1 MIITLLALNPLVSPD
16 PGLFIWSTVAFLL
29 LFFLLSKFAW
39 KPIVKALDE
48 RERSI
53 EDALARAEMAKTEM
67 AKLIK
72 ENEELLREARLTRD
86 NILMEAK
93 EIKDQ
98 IINDAKDQAKVEGVK
113 LIEKARDEINNQK
126 LAAMAEI
133 KNQVSTLS
141 LDIAEKLLRKQ
152 FEDQDKQHA
161 LVNELLKEVK
171 LN

>member
-1 MIITLLALNPLVSPD
+1 MILLALNPLVSPD
-16 PGLFIWSTVAFLL
+16 PGLFIWSTVAFLI

-53 EDALARAEMAKTEM
+53 EDALSKAEMAKVEM
-67 AKLIK
+67 AKLIS
-72 ENEELLREARLTRD
+72 ENEDLLKEARLERD
-86 NILMEAK
+86 SILKEAK

-98 IINDAKDQAKVEGVK
+98 IINDAKDQAKIEGAK
-113 LIEKARDEINNQK
+113 LIEKAKDEITNQK

-133 KNQVSTLS
+133 KNQVSSLS
-141 LDIAEKLLRKQ
+141 LAIAEKVLRKQ
-152 FEDQDKQHA
+152 LEDQDKQQA
-161 LVNELLKEVK
+161 LVNDLLKEVK

>member
-1 MIITLLALNPLVSPD
+1 MTLLALNPLVSPD
-16 PGLFIWSTVAFLL
+16 PGLFIWSTVAFLI

-53 EDALARAEMAKTEM
+53 EDALSKAEMAKAEM
-67 AKLIK
+67 AKLIS
-72 ENEELLREARLTRD
+72 ENEDLLKEARLERD
-86 NILMEAK
+86 SILKEAK

-98 IINDAKDQAKVEGVK
+98 IINDAKDQAKTEGAK
-113 LIEKARDEINNQK
+113 LIEKAKDEITNQK

-133 KNQVSTLS
+133 KNQVSSLS
-141 LDIAEKLLRKQ
+141 LAIAEKVLRKQ
-152 FEDQDKQHA
+152 LEDQDKQQA
-161 LVNELLKEVK
+161 LVNDLLKEVK

>member
-1 MIITLLALNPLVSPD
+1 MTLLALNPLVSPD
-16 PGLFIWSTVAFLL
+16 PGLFIWSTVAFLI

-39 KPIVKALDE
+39 KPIVQALDE

-53 EDALARAEMAKTEM
+53 EDALSKAEMAKAEM
-67 AKLIK
+67 AKLIS
-72 ENEELLREARLTRD
+72 ENEDLLKEARLERD
-86 NILMEAK
+86 SILKEAK

-98 IINDAKDQAKVEGVK
+98 IILDAKDLAKIEGAK
-113 LIEKARDEINNQK
+113 LIELAKTEITNQK

-141 LDIAEKLLRKQ
+141 LDIAEKVLRKQ
-152 FEDQDKQHA
+152 LEDQGKQQD
-161 LVNELLKEVK
+161 LVRELLKEVK

>member
-1 MIITLLALNPLVSPD
+1 MTLLALNPLVSPD
-16 PGLFIWSTVAFLL
+16 PGLFIWSTVAFLI

-39 KPIVKALDE
+39 KPIVQALDE

-53 EDALARAEMAKTEM
+53 EDALSKAEMAKAEM
-67 AKLIK
+67 AKLIS
-72 ENEELLREARLTRD
+72 ENEDLLKEARLERD
-86 NILMEAK
+86 SILKEAK

-98 IINDAKDQAKVEGVK
+98 IILDAKDLAKIEGAK
-113 LIEKARDEINNQK
+113 LIEAAKTEITNQK

-141 LDIAEKLLRKQ
+141 LDIAEKVLRKQ
-152 FEDQDKQHA
+152 LEDQGKQQE
-161 LVNELLKEVK
+161 LVRELLKEVK

>member
-1 MIITLLALNPLVSPD
+1 MTLLALNPLVSPD
-16 PGLFIWSTVAFLL
+16 PGLFIWSTVAFLI

-53 EDALARAEMAKTEM
+53 EDALSKAEMAKVEM
-67 AKLIK
+67 AKLIS
-72 ENEELLREARLTRD
+72 ENEDLLKEARLERD
-86 NILMEAK
+86 SILKEAK

-98 IINDAKDQAKVEGVK
+98 IINDAKDQAKIEGAK
-113 LIEKARDEINNQK
+113 LIEKAKDEITNQK

-133 KNQVSTLS
+133 KNQVSSLS
-141 LDIAEKLLRKQ
+141 LAIAEKVLRNQ
-152 FEDQDKQHA
+152 LEDQDKQQA
-161 LVNELLKEVK
+161 LVNDLLKEVK

>member
-1 MIITLLALNPLVSPD
+1 MTLLALNPLVSPD
-16 PGLFIWSTVAFLL
+16 PGLFIWSTVAFLI

-53 EDALARAEMAKTEM
+53 EDALSKAEMAKAEM
-67 AKLIK
+67 AKLIS
-72 ENEELLREARLTRD
+72 ENEDLLKEARLERD
-86 NILMEAK
+86 SILKEAK

-98 IINDAKDQAKVEGVK
+98 IINDAKDQAKIEGAR
-113 LIEKARDEINNQK
+113 LIEKAKDEITNQK

-133 KNQVSTLS
+133 KNQVSSLS
-141 LDIAEKLLRKQ
+141 LAIAEKVLRKQ
-152 FEDQDKQHA
+152 LEDQDKQQA
-161 LVNELLKEVK
+161 LVNDLLKEVK

>member
-1 MIITLLALNPLVSPD
+1 MTLLALNPLVSPD

-39 KPIVKALDE
+39 KPIVQALDE

-53 EDALARAEMAKTEM
+53 EDALAKAEMAKAEM
-67 AKLIK
+67 AKLIS
-72 ENEELLREARLTRD
+72 ENEDLLREARLERD
-86 NILMEAK
+86 SILKEAK

-98 IINDAKDQAKVEGVK
+98 IINDAKDSAKTEGVK
-113 LIEKARDEINNQK
+113 LIEKAKEEINNQK

-141 LDIAEKLLRKQ
+141 LNIAEKVLRKQ
-152 FEDQDKQHA
+152 FEDQNKQQA

>member
-1 MIITLLALNPLVSPD
+1 MTLLALNPLVSPD
-16 PGLFIWSTVAFLL
+16 PGLFIWSTVAFLI

-39 KPIVKALDE
+39 KPIVQALDE

-53 EDALARAEMAKTEM
+53 EDALSKAEMAKAEM
-67 AKLIK
+67 AKLIS
-72 ENEELLREARLTRD
+72 ENEDLLKEARLERD
-86 NILMEAK
+86 SILKEAK

-98 IINDAKDQAKVEGVK
+98 IIHDAKDSAKIEGAK
-113 LIEKARDEINNQK
+113 LIELAKTEITNQK

-141 LDIAEKLLRKQ
+141 LDIAEKVLRKQ
-152 FEDQDKQHA
+152 LEHQDKQQD
-161 LVNELLKEVK
+161 LVRELLKEVK

>member
-1 MIITLLALNPLVSPD
+1 MTLLALNPLVSPD
-16 PGLFIWSTVAFLL
+16 PGLFIWSTVTFLI

-53 EDALARAEMAKTEM
+53 EDALSKAEMAKAEM
-67 AKLIK
+67 AKLIS
-72 ENEELLREARLTRD
+72 ENEDLLKEARLERD
-86 NILMEAK
+86 GILKEAK

-98 IINDAKDQAKVEGVK
+98 IIHDAKDLAKAEGAK
-113 LIEKARDEINNQK
+113 LIEKAKDEITNQK

-133 KNQVSTLS
+133 RNQVSGLS
-141 LDIAEKLLRKQ
+141 LAIAEKVLRKQ
-152 FEDQDKQHA
+152 LEDQDKQQA
-161 LVNELLKEVK
+161 LVNDLLKEVK

>member
-1 MIITLLALNPLVSPD
+1 MTLLALNPLVSPD

-39 KPIVKALDE
+39 KPIVQALDE

-53 EDALARAEMAKTEM
+53 EDALSKAEMAKAEM
-67 AKLIK
+67 AKLIS
-72 ENEELLREARLTRD
+72 ENEDLLKEARLERD
-86 NILMEAK
+86 SILKEAK

-98 IINDAKDQAKVEGVK
+98 IINDAKDSAKTEGAK
-113 LIEKARDEINNQK
+113 LIEKAKDEINNQK

-133 KNQVSTLS
+133 KNQVSSLS
-141 LDIAEKLLRKQ
+141 LAIAEKVLRKQ
-152 FEDQDKQHA
+152 LEDQDKQQA
-161 LVNELLKEVK
+161 LVNDLLKEVK

>member
-1 MIITLLALNPLVSPD
+1 MTLLALNPLVSPD
-16 PGLFIWSTVAFLL
+16 PGLFIWSTIAFLI

-53 EDALARAEMAKTEM
+53 EDALSKAEMAKAEM
-67 AKLIK
+67 AKLIS
-72 ENEELLREARLTRD
+72 ENEDLLKEARLERD
-86 NILMEAK
+86 NILKEAK

-98 IINDAKDQAKVEGVK
+98 IINDAKDLAKTEGTK
-113 LIEKARDEINNQK
+113 LIEKAKEEITNQQ

-133 KNQVSTLS
+133 KNQVSSLS
-141 LDIAEKLLRKQ
+141 LAIAEKVLRKQ
-152 FEDQDKQHA
+152 LEDQDKQQA
-161 LVNELLKEVK
+161 LVNDLLKEVK

>member
-1 MIITLLALNPLVSPD
+1 MTLLALNPLVSPD
-16 PGLFIWSTVAFLL
+16 PGLFIWSTVAFLI

-53 EDALARAEMAKTEM
+53 EDALSKAEMAKAEM
-67 AKLIK
+67 AKLIS
-72 ENEELLREARLTRD
+72 ENEDLLKEARLERD
-86 NILMEAK
+86 SILKEAK

-98 IINDAKDQAKVEGVK
+98 IINDAKDQAKIEGAK
-113 LIEKARDEINNQK
+113 LIEKAKDEITNQK

-133 KNQVSTLS
+133 KIQVSSLS
-141 LDIAEKLLRKQ
+141 LAIAEKVLRNQLQDQEKQ
-152 FEDQDKQHA
+152 QA

>member
-1 MIITLLALNPLVSPD
+1 MTLLALNPLVSPD
-16 PGLFIWSTVAFLL
+16 PGLFIWSTVAFLI

-39 KPIVKALDE
+39 KPIVQALDE

-53 EDALARAEMAKTEM
+53 EDALSKAEMAKAEM
-67 AKLIK
+67 AKLIN
-72 ENEELLREARLTRD
+72 ENEELLREARLERD
-86 NILMEAK
+86 AILKEAK

-98 IINDAKDQAKVEGVK
+98 IITDAKDAAKGEGAKLIEAAKVE
-113 LIEKARDEINNQK
+113 ITNQK

-141 LDIAEKLLRKQ
+141 LDIAEKVLRKQ
-152 FEDQDKQHA
+152 FEDQNRQQE

>member
-1 MIITLLALNPLVSPD
+1 MTLLALNPLVSPD
-16 PGLFIWSTVAFLL
+16 PGLFIWSTVTFIL

-53 EDALARAEMAKTEM
+53 EVALSKAEKAKAEM
-67 AKLIK
+67 AKLIS
-72 ENEELLREARLTRD
+72 ENEDLLKEARLERD
-86 NILMEAK
+86 GILKEAK

-98 IINDAKDQAKVEGVK
+98 LIHDAKDLAKAEGLK
-113 LIEKARDEINNQK
+113 LIESAKLEITNQK

-141 LDIAEKLLRKQ
+141 LEIAEKVLRKQ
-152 FEDQDKQHA
+152 LEDKVKQQD

>member
-1 MIITLLALNPLVSPD
+1 MTLLALNPLVSPD
-16 PGLFIWSTVAFLL
+16 PGLFIWSTVAFLI

-53 EDALARAEMAKTEM
+53 EDALSKAEKAKAEM
-67 AKLIK
+67 AKLIS
-72 ENEELLREARLTRD
+72 ENEDLLKEARLERD
-86 NILMEAK
+86 SILKEAK

-98 IINDAKDQAKVEGVK
+98 IINDAKDQAKTEGAK
-113 LIEKARDEINNQK
+113 LIEMAKNEITNQK

-133 KNQVSTLS
+133 KNQVSSLS
-141 LDIAEKLLRKQ
+141 LAIAEKVLRKQ
-152 FEDQDKQHA
+152 LEDQDKQQA
-161 LVNELLKEVK
+161 LVNDLLKEVK

>member
-1 MIITLLALNPLVSPD
+1 MTLLALNPLVSPD

-29 LFFLLSKFAW
+29 LFFLLSKYAW

-53 EDALARAEMAKTEM
+53 EDALAKAEMAKAEM
-67 AKLIK
+67 IKLIS
-72 ENEELLREARLTRD
+72 ENEDLLKEARLERD
-86 NILMEAK
+86 NILKEAK

-98 IINDAKDQAKVEGVK
+98 IITDAKELAKTEGVK
-113 LIEKARDEINNQK
+113 LIESAKDEINNQK

-141 LDIAEKLLRKQ
+141 LNIAEKLLRRQ
-152 FEDQDKQHA
+152 FEDHDKQQA
-161 LVNELLKEVK
+161 LVNDLLKEVK

>member
-1 MIITLLALNPLVSPD
+1 MTLLALNPLVSPD

-29 LFFLLSKFAW
+29 LFFLLSKYAW

-53 EDALARAEMAKTEM
+53 EDALSKAEMAKAEM
-67 AKLIK
+67 AKLIN
-72 ENEELLREARLTRD
+72 ENEELLKEARLERD
-86 NILMEAK
+86 KILKEAK

-98 IINDAKDQAKVEGVK
+98 MITDAKDQAKIEGVK
-113 LIEKARDEINNQK
+113 LIEGAKEEINNQK

-141 LDIAEKLLRKQ
+141 LDIAEKLLRRQ
-152 FEDQDKQHA
+152 FADQDKQQA
-161 LVNELLKEVK
+161 LVNDLLKEVK

>member
-1 MIITLLALNPLVSPD
+1 MTLLALNPLVSPD
-16 PGLFIWSTVAFLL
+16 PGLFIWSTVAFLI

-53 EDALARAEMAKTEM
+53 EDALSKAEMAKVEM
-67 AKLIK
+67 AKLIS
-72 ENEELLREARLTRD
+72 ENEDLLKEARLERD
-86 NILMEAK
+86 SILKEAK

-98 IINDAKDQAKVEGVK
+98 IINDAKDQAKIEGAK
-113 LIEKARDEINNQK
+113 LIEKAKDEITNQK

-133 KNQVSTLS
+133 KNKVSSLS
-141 LDIAEKLLRKQ
+141 LAIAEKVLRKQ
-152 FEDQDKQHA
+152 LEDQDKQQA
-161 LVNELLKEVK
+161 LVNDLLKEVK

>member
-1 MIITLLALNPLVSPD
+1 MTLLALNPLVSPD
-16 PGLFIWSTVAFLL
+16 PGLFIWSTVAFLI

-39 KPIVKALDE
+39 KPIVQALDE

-53 EDALARAEMAKTEM
+53 EDALSKAEMAKAEM
-67 AKLIK
+67 AKLIS
-72 ENEELLREARLTRD
+72 ENEDLLKEARLERD
-86 NILMEAK
+86 SILKEAK

-98 IINDAKDQAKVEGVK
+98 IIHDAKDLAKIEGAK
-113 LIEKARDEINNQK
+113 LIEAAKTEITNQK

-141 LDIAEKLLRKQ
+141 LDIAEKVLRKQ
-152 FEDQDKQHA
+152 LEDQGKQQD
-161 LVNELLKEVK
+161 LVRELLKEVK

>member
-1 MIITLLALNPLVSPD
+1 MTLLALNPLVSPD
-16 PGLFIWSTVAFLL
+16 PGLFIWSTIAFLL

-53 EDALARAEMAKTEM
+53 EDALSKAEMAKAEM
-67 AKLIK
+67 AKLIS
-72 ENEELLREARLTRD
+72 ENEDLLKETRLERD
-86 NILMEAK
+86 NILKEAK

-98 IINDAKDQAKVEGVK
+98 IIKDAKDLAKTEGTK
-113 LIEKARDEINNQK
+113 LIEKAKDEITNQK

-133 KNQVSTLS
+133 KNQVSSLS
-141 LDIAEKLLRKQ
+141 LEIAEKLLRKQ
-152 FEDQDKQHA
+152 FEDQDKQQA
-161 LVNELLKEVK
+161 LINDLLKEVK

>member
-1 MIITLLALNPLVSPD
+1 MTLLALNPLVSPD
-16 PGLFIWSTVAFLL
+16 PGLFIWSTVAFLI

-39 KPIVKALDE
+39 KPIVQALDE

-53 EDALARAEMAKTEM
+53 EDALSKAEMAKAEM
-67 AKLIK
+67 AKLIS
-72 ENEELLREARLTRD
+72 ENEDLLREARLERD
-86 NILMEAK
+86 NILKEAK

-98 IINDAKDQAKVEGVK
+98 IIHDAKDSAKVEGAK
-113 LIEKARDEINNQK
+113 LIEAAKTEITNQK

-141 LDIAEKLLRKQ
+141 LDIAEKVLRKKL
-152 FEDQDKQHA
+152 EDQDKQQE

>member
-1 MIITLLALNPLVSPD
+1 MTLLALNPLVSPD
-16 PGLFIWSTVAFLL
+16 PGLFIWSTVAFLI

-53 EDALARAEMAKTEM
+53 EDALSKAEMAKAEM
-67 AKLIK
+67 AKLIS
-72 ENEELLREARLTRD
+72 ENEDLLKEARLERD
-86 NILMEAK
+86 NILKEAK

-98 IINDAKDQAKVEGVK
+98 IINDAKDQAKAEGTK
-113 LIEKARDEINNQK
+113 LIEKAKDEITNQK

-133 KNQVSTLS
+133 KNQVSSLS
-141 LDIAEKLLRKQ
+141 LAIAEKVLRKQ
-152 FEDQDKQHA
+152 LEDQDKQQA
-161 LVNELLKEVK
+161 LVNDLLKEVK